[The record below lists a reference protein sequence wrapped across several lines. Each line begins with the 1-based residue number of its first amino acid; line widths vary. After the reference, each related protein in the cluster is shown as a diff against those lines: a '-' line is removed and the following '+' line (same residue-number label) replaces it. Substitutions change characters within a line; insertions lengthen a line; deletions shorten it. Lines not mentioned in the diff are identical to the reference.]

1 MRIDVFSI
9 FPEMVNAFC
18 SDSLLGRARQSQ
30 LIDLRTHDLRHYTSD
45 VHRTVDDPVF
55 GGGAGMLMRPEPIF
69 AAVEEVKPPRPLLLM
84 GPGGQQF
91 SQEMAQHLASDIA
104 QSGGFSILCGRYEGV
119 DHRVRE
125 HLVDHEVSVGDVVL
139 AGGEV
144 AACLIIEAV
153 TRLLPGVM
161 GNAESPIT
169 ESFGAEGLL
178 EEPQFT
184 RPADFRG
191 WVVPE
196 VLREGN
202 HAKIARWRLAQAL
215 HRTLLARP
223 DLIAARGGIS
233 TKEASLLEEFPSL
246 AYPSMFIQSGSHP
259 APHQ

>member
-30 LIDLRTHDLRHYTSD
+30 LIDLRTHDLRNYTSD

-55 GGGAGMLMRPEPIF
+55 GGGAGMLMKPEPIF

-91 SQEMAQHLASDIA
+91 SQEMAQHLASDVA

-144 AACLIIEAV
+144 AACLVIEAV
-153 TRLLPGVM
+153 TRLLPG
-161 GNAESPIT
+161 
-169 ESFGAEGLL
+169 
-178 EEPQFT
+178 
-184 RPADFRG
+184 PADFRG

-223 DLIAARGGIS
+223 DLVAARGGIS

>member
-1 MRIDVFSI
+1 
-9 FPEMVNAFC
+9 
-18 SDSLLGRARQSQ
+18 
-30 LIDLRTHDLRHYTSD
+30 
-45 VHRTVDDPVF
+45 
-55 GGGAGMLMRPEPIF
+55 
-69 AAVEEVKPPRPLLLM
+69 
-84 GPGGQQF
+84 
-91 SQEMAQHLASDIA
+91 
-104 QSGGFSILCGRYEGV
+104 
-119 DHRVRE
+119 
-125 HLVDHEVSVGDVVL
+125 
-139 AGGEV
+139 
-144 AACLIIEAV
+144 
-153 TRLLPGVM
+153 M

-223 DLIAARGGIS
+223 DLIVARGGIS

-246 AYPSMFIQSGSHP
+246 AYPTMFIQSGSDP
-259 APHQ
+259 APNQ